1 MENGGLKQQVAIN
14 PFGKIKTILRT
25 YNKKG
30 GDPINETLATTLH
43 KFYKR
48 EFIEMFMR
56 NQTIKNNVQL
66 RLKKYKMDD
75 MKLKEK
81 IMICEENDV
90 KIKKLDKLI
99 DKKLNETKD
108 IIEKF
113 QKSF

>member
-1 MENGGLKQQVAIN
+1 
-14 PFGKIKTILRT
+14 
-25 YNKKG
+25 
-30 GDPINETLATTLH
+30 
-43 KFYKR
+43 
-48 EFIEMFMR
+48 MR

-99 DKKLNETKD
+99 DKKLNETKE